1 VPQHNTKKWQKK
13 KKESIRSKK
22 KNVLSK
28 TTCETSTAKKDAAL
42 NKDSFVALH
51 YLNKKWFKQYFHRET

>member
-1 VPQHNTKKWQKK
+1 MA
-13 KKESIRSKK
+13 KKEKRKHEKQK

-28 TTCETSTAKKDAAL
+28 TTCEMSTAKKDAAL
-42 NKDSFVALH
+42 NKESFVALH